1 MRKLDQK
8 LIRDLSQMK
17 GQALAIVLVI
27 AAGVS
32 TFVMSLCAYKSLE
45 RSKEYFYREY
55 RFADVFSMVR
65 RAPRAL
71 LPQIEQISGV
81 ATVETRLVYDVLL
94 DVPAMPE
101 PATARLISVPA
112 GGQPRMNSL
121 YISRGRMLEPER
133 TGEVVIS
140 QSFADAHG
148 FVGGDTVEAIING
161 RAQTLTIVGV
171 ALSPEYVLQVQPGS
185 ILPDSKRFGIFWIH
199 ERDLEAAFDMTG
211 AFNSLSL
218 KLAYGSRPEAVIDQ
232 LDRLLTRFGSLGAN
246 DREQQASH
254 RFLSDE
260 LAQLRSMAIMAP
272 AIFLSVAAFLL
283 HIVISRIIAQQ
294 REQIAALKAF
304 GYTNL
309 EIGLHYL
316 SLVLIIALTGTV
328 LGILF
333 GFWLASGMTEM
344 YGKFYKFPV
353 LQFQA
358 DLLAICLASLL
369 TTSVATL
376 GTWVSV
382 REAIRLPPAEA
393 MRPEPPANFKPTL
406 LERILPRRLLPP
418 ELRMII
424 RNVARQP
431 IKAGLT
437 VLGIALAASV
447 IVIGSFS
454 LDAMNYMMDFQFR
467 QSQRQDLT
475 VNFVEPT
482 TASVVHEMREL
493 PGVLASETLR
503 AVAARISFQQRWRQV
518 AITGLEPEPQ
528 LFRLLDKQERVVR
541 VPEYGVMLNTKLA
554 EILGA
559 QLGDWVTL
567 EVLEDKRPLLIV
579 EVTALVE
586 EYAGLNAYMHKPYLH
601 QLLKESKVASGAFL
615 RVDANHIDK
624 VFHELE
630 MRPGVAS
637 VTIKNAVLES
647 FRQTVA
653 ENILVMR
660 SFLIVFAAVIAVGVV
675 YNSARISLSERS
687 RDLATMRVMGFTKQ
701 EVSVVLL
708 GEICLLTMVAIPCG
722 WLLGYVL
729 AGLMAA
735 GLDTDNY
742 RIPLIISRNTYAMAA
757 ATIVAATLFSG
768 VVVAG
773 RVQQLD
779 LVGVLKTRE

>member
-1 MRKLDQK
+1 
-8 LIRDLSQMK
+8 
-17 GQALAIVLVI
+17 
-27 AAGVS
+27 
-32 TFVMSLCAYKSLE
+32 
-45 RSKEYFYREY
+45 
-55 RFADVFSMVR
+55 
-65 RAPRAL
+65 
-71 LPQIEQISGV
+71 
-81 ATVETRLVYDVLL
+81 
-94 DVPAMPE
+94 
-101 PATARLISVPA
+101 
-112 GGQPRMNSL
+112 
-121 YISRGRMLEPER
+121 MLEPER

-185 ILPDSKRFGIFWIH
+185 ILPDSKRFGIFWIN

-406 LERILPRRLLPP
+406 LERILPRRFLPP

-528 LFRLLDKQERVVR
+528 LFRLLDKHERVVR

-559 QLGDWVTL
+559 QLGDWVAL
-567 EVLEDKRPLLIV
+567 EVLEDKRPLLMV

-586 EYAGLNAYMHKPYLH
+586 EYAGLNAYMHKPHLH
-601 QLLKESKVASGAFL
+601 QLLKESSVASGAFL
-615 RVDANHIDK
+615 SVDANHRDQ

-687 RDLATMRVMGFTKQ
+687 RDLATMRVMGFTQQ

-708 GEICLLTMVAIPCG
+708 GEICLLTIVAIPCG
-722 WLLGYVL
+722 WLLGYGL

-773 RVQQLD
+773 RVQRLD